1 MNSDV
6 TIITDHHSYYKSPIT
21 PHHTKPHQ
29 PSERNQTIMKGPVAL
44 AMLAMLVMAL
54 AMVHPSEAFN
64 CNDLTG
70 MLAPCMNYLKS
81 GGSPTHE
88 CCDGAKK
95 VQGATKTQADRRT
108 ACKCAKKAAGQLKVR
123 PDAASSLPGKCG
135 ISTSIPIDPSVN
147 CDT

>member
-1 MNSDV
+1 
-6 TIITDHHSYYKSPIT
+6 
-21 PHHTKPHQ
+21 
-29 PSERNQTIMKGPVAL
+29 MKGPVAL
-44 AMLAMLVMAL
+44 AMLAMMVMAL

-64 CNDLTG
+64 CNDLTS

-95 VQGATKTQADRRT
+95 VQGATKSQADRRT
-108 ACKCAKKAAGQLKVR
+108 ACKCAKNAAGQLKVR
-123 PDAASSLPGKCG
+123 PDAANSLPGKCG

-147 CDT
+147 CDTIP